1 MNMARVDPVKSCQIS
16 SAPSRYLLAFRLSA
30 IILISTIAACMSL
43 ERMAPPVDGAV
54 AELGKEGSY
63 SAQSLRRGREIY
75 LTKCSKCHSIE
86 PIERYPVEEW
96 RRILPEMAEE
106 TSLGVDELADLR
118 GYILT
123 AHRFRARAQAAKSAS
138 DEAE

>member
-1 MNMARVDPVKSCQIS
+1 MARVDPVKSCQIL
-16 SAPSRYLLAFRLSA
+16 SAPSLNLSAPWLPA
-30 IILISTIAACMSL
+30 IILISSIAACMSL
-43 ERMAPPVDGAV
+43 ERMAPRVDGAV

-63 SAQSLRRGREIY
+63 SAQSLRRGRQIY

-86 PIERYPVEEW
+86 PIDRYPVEEW

-106 TSLGVDELADLR
+106 TSLGVDELADLH

-123 AHRFRARAQAAKSAS
+123 AHRFRAGARAADSTS
-138 DEAE
+138 DETE